1 MTEFAVISRRDVVGI
16 LARRNRP
23 VVAIHT
29 IRRDHRVVEIS
40 RHPSAGRMAEFAVV
54 TRHDV
59 VGIFARRGRT
69 VVAAETVGG
78 HDIVVKTRVFP
89 ATRPMAISA
98 FVGARDMSRR
108 FTRGRSP
115 VVTGPAVVT
124 NDPMIHPRGLP
135 EAGDVTVVAIRLG
148 RNMARRAT
156 RLRTIA
162 KASMAE
168 ITLERRPGELSV
180 HVAVLTGDVL
190 VLSGQWESREVMI
203 EGRRGLRRSH
213 RRHSGRQDAR
223 EAKNKNE
230 QKRLPA
236 RSTTPRHG
244 RPLAS
249 IDLFARLEH
258 RSSGDHSNPLLRPKV
273 AGFQASSL
281 WQSSQLRP
289 NPPRC
294 TSSAA

>member
-23 VVAIHT
+23 IVAIHT

-78 HDIVVKTRVFP
+78 HDIVVKSRVSP
-89 ATRPMAISA
+89 TTCPMAITA
-98 FVGARDMSRR
+98 FVGALDMSRR

-115 VVTGPAVVT
+115 VMTGPAVVT

-135 EAGDVTVVAIRLG
+135 EAGDVTVVAIRLD

-156 RLRTIA
+156 RLRTIT

-180 HVAVLTGDVL
+180 HVAVLTGDIL
-190 VLSGQWESREVMI
+190 VLSRQWESREVMI

-213 RRHSGRQDAR
+213 RGRQGAR

-230 QKRLPA
+230 QKRLTAGP
-236 RSTTPRHG
+236 TTPRHD
-244 RPLAS
+244 RSLAS
-249 IDLFARLEH
+249 TGLFARLEH
-258 RSSGDHSNPLLRPKV
+258 RSLGDHSNPLLRPKV